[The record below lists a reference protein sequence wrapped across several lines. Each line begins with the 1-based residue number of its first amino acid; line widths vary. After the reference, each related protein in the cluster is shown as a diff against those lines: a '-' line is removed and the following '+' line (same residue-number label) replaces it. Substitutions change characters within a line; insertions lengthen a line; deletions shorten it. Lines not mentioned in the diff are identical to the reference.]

1 MNVHATTKQDF
12 IKYDNAKSSLENF
25 TMFVY
30 CLKKQIT
37 FTTATAEQQ
46 DHKL

>member
-1 MNVHATTKQDF
+1 MSTPQLNKILLNLTML
-12 IKYDNAKSSLENF
+12 KSSLENF